1 MERVDTSLAT
11 ELRNWCR
18 GEGVDPS
25 HAVMT
30 CVPEDTEVAVIEES
44 MQTIKALGRVRVRAK
59 MFYPKQDCLM
69 VFCECTGNVESETIP
84 PEVKPVCGNGI
95 WKLVVPGDEMDR
107 SESFEEKLSKLLE
120 KEGKT
125 MGDIEAL
132 RSGTSHATSPESII
146 RAVGELL
153 EKNVKPSSEYNAYRR
168 LRTFSGLSP
177 TPTGE
182 ENLDNWMEPAKL
194 MVAECDCSPK
204 EKRRRIVESLKGPA
218 LEIIKAVRTTNS
230 DASPNEYVEA
240 LESAF
245 GTAESGEDLY
255 FAFRLLRQKTGER
268 LSEFLRRLERSLSKV
283 VQRGGLPASLAD
295 KARVEQLIRGATES
309 DLMLMHLRLRE
320 RKQNPPTFLHLLN
333 EIREEEEYETARQK
347 LNTSL
352 QRQHVRTVSVKEDE
366 KPEQSEI
373 KMLKTEIKEL
383 RSMIV
388 SGLAIWGLSETCY
401 PYKGYVVV
409 DMEFPKD
416 MCGVQETIA
425 VLALVCPDPRSP
437 DQVPVI
443 IGTNASLFKR
453 LAELSKGTAGG
464 QTAHSLRIQ
473 PLFTQ
478 VQMQKPADDVVG
490 QVTWIGPGPL
500 TIAPGRECYAA
511 CRVETQQPIPKDILL
526 VETPETLT
534 LPAGVLVPPVV
545 LSPSAIAFN
554 NVTVLLQNESMRKM
568 SIPVGTV
575 LAHLYTT
582 DTVTVAQRTDPLKS
596 EEVIDPDLFDF
607 GDSPIPGPW
616 KKRLSH
622 RLAERRNA
630 FSLHEWDVGLA
641 KNVEHHI
648 RLSDARPFQERS
660 RRLAPAD
667 IDDVRRHLQGLLA
680 TGILKESRSPYASPI
695 VVARKR
701 NGSVRMC
708 IDYRTLNNRTIPDQY
723 TMPRLDDAL
732 DCLSGSKWFSVLDLR
747 SGYYQIAMAD
757 EDKDKTAFICPLGF
771 YQYER
776 MPQGITGAPATF
788 QRLME
793 RAVSDMHLLQ
803 VLVYLDDIIV
813 FGKTLEEHEECLL
826 KVLDRLEE
834 VGLKVSIDKCQFC
847 QPQVKYVGHIVSE
860 FGIATDPEKVEV
872 VTHWKRPTDLKSL
885 RSFLGFC
892 GYYRRFIANYSAIV
906 RPLTELTKG
915 YPPVQRARTAV
926 TGKTKFYFKES
937 EPFGERWDPTCTAA
951 FQKII
956 NCLTNAPVLAFADP
970 TQPYVLHVDASMDG
984 LGAVLNQE
992 YPEGLRPVAFA
1003 SRKLSASEQ
1012 RYPIHQLEFLALK
1025 WAVVD
1030 KFHDYLYGARFTV
1043 RTDNNPLTYVLTT
1056 AKLNATGHRWLAA
1069 LATYDF
1075 SVQYRPGKHNI
1086 DADLLSRNPHC
1097 KKTEGEWMDIPQ
1109 PGIKALCKQVSISE
1123 SSEVPTRL
1131 VDQLGASPGAIPDV
1145 YAFPTCLEGRYLD
1158 QLDKRELQKAQEQD
1172 PVIGIVSREVE
1183 ADGGSVPKR
1192 PVTRGQTVQKQR
1204 RKELRENSPNEQG
1217 GVTTESEDEET
1228 YQHNHLDLDEVRRQV
1243 QEFSEQP
1250 ENIITVEKESEVV
1263 NEDEHHSSHED
1274 PELEEATL
1282 LEGAETEVA
1291 IIAGNFE
1298 LAELIKNHKE
1308 TDIVPFREAP
1318 AYSGRR
1324 RGPQNTLAA
1333 PRVLL
1338 RSNSDTNLNAG
1349 VPPPDCRSPSLNRLG
1364 EEARRQPPQ
1373 RHISP
1378 SANREAHSALDFQ
1391 GSKRKLYSAV
1401 PGRHFVVIRSYQP
1414 QGEGEIN
1421 LFKNDRVKVL
1431 SIGEGG
1437 FWEGSSRGHVGWFP
1451 ADCVEEI
1458 PTKPN
1463 EERPRKSPRYE
1474 QQRTCGEQ
1482 QWLPPQVS

>member
-1 MERVDTSLAT
+1 MVLESK
-11 ELRNWCR
+11 
-18 GEGVDPS
+18 
-25 HAVMT
+25 
-30 CVPEDTEVAVIEES
+30 VAVQSCVYKEYS
-44 MQTIKALGRVRVRAK
+44 SGDRTQPWGAPVLRVREDEVWLPTFRPQVVKVGNHTSSSLTLNTGAPQGCVLSPLLYSLYTHDCTASFDSTTIVKFADDTAVIGLITNNDERAYLEEVRLLTQWCQENNLHLNVSK
-59 MFYPKQDCLM
+59 MEMLVDFGRKQDCLM

-125 MGDIEAL
+125 MGDIQAL
-132 RSGTSHATSPESII
+132 GSGTSHATSPESII

-153 EKNVKPSSEYNAYRR
+153 EKNVKPS
-168 LRTFSGLSP
+168 
-177 TPTGE
+177 
-182 ENLDNWMEPAKL
+182 
-194 MVAECDCSPK
+194 
-204 EKRRRIVESLKGPA
+204 I
-218 LEIIKAVRTTNS
+218 
-230 DASPNEYVEA
+230 
-240 LESAF
+240 
-245 GTAESGEDLY
+245 
-255 FAFRLLRQKTGER
+255 
-268 LSEFLRRLERSLSKV
+268 
-283 VQRGGLPASLAD
+283 
-295 KARVEQLIRGATES
+295 
-309 DLMLMHLRLRE
+309 
-320 RKQNPPTFLHLLN
+320 
-333 EIREEEEYETARQK
+333 
-347 LNTSL
+347 
-352 QRQHVRTVSVKEDE
+352 
-366 KPEQSEI
+366 
-373 KMLKTEIKEL
+373 
-383 RSMIV
+383 

-453 LAELSKGTAGG
+453 LAELS
-464 QTAHSLRIQ
+464 
-473 PLFTQ
+473 
-478 VQMQKPADDVVG
+478 
-490 QVTWIGPGPL
+490 
-500 TIAPGRECYAA
+500 
-511 CRVETQQPIPKDILL
+511 
-526 VETPETLT
+526 
-534 LPAGVLVPPVV
+534 
-545 LSPSAIAFN
+545 
-554 NVTVLLQNESMRKM
+554 
-568 SIPVGTV
+568 TV
-575 LAHLYTT
+575 LAHLYAT

-622 RLAERRNA
+622 KLAERRNA

-648 RLSDARPFQERS
+648 RLSDARPFRERS

-680 TGILKESRSPYASPI
+680 AGILKESRSPYASPI

-708 IDYRTLNNRTIPDQY
+708 IDYRTLNSRTIPDQY

-771 YQYER
+771 YQFER

-793 RAVSDMHLLQ
+793 RAVGDMHLLQ

-813 FGKTLEEHEECLL
+813 FGKTLEEHEERLL

-915 YPPVQRARTAV
+915 YPPVQHARTAV

-956 NCLTNAPVLAFADP
+956 NCLTNSPVLAFADP

-1172 PVIGIVSREVE
+1172 PVIGIVRREVE

-1282 LEGAETEVA
+1282 LEGAETEHACLLSVQPVRLA
-1291 IIAGNFE
+1291 CCDSWRY
-1298 LAELIKNHKE
+1298 AELGIERLAPVTLRKPSPAE
-1308 TDIVPFREAP
+1308 TVDA
-1318 AYSGRR
+1318 
-1324 RGPQNTLAA
+1324 
-1333 PRVLL
+1333 
-1338 RSNSDTNLNAG
+1338 
-1349 VPPPDCRSPSLNRLG
+1349 
-1364 EEARRQPPQ
+1364 
-1373 RHISP
+1373 
-1378 SANREAHSALDFQ
+1378 
-1391 GSKRKLYSAV
+1391 
-1401 PGRHFVVIRSYQP
+1401 
-1414 QGEGEIN
+1414 
-1421 LFKNDRVKVL
+1421 
-1431 SIGEGG
+1431 
-1437 FWEGSSRGHVGWFP
+1437 
-1451 ADCVEEI
+1451 
-1458 PTKPN
+1458 
-1463 EERPRKSPRYE
+1463 
-1474 QQRTCGEQ
+1474 
-1482 QWLPPQVS
+1482 